1 MRGSGQYQTRDGE
14 WCGIRFGRGT
24 HTLADTIAAHQPVW
38 KKPARQPR
46 VDHAL
51 DTLGS
56 RRSADR
62 VGSAPDILGALRYIF
77 LRSSMKRL
85 VSSVFALSLPC
96 VALGEEPATL
106 KEVTVTAKS
115 ADVAERR
122 DATSQKVILDRK
134 EIENL
139 GVMTIGEV
147 LGKLPGVEVSGEGQR
162 ARGMSRDS
170 VQILIDGER
179 PAGGSRMVAG
189 VIGRLPSGD
198 LERVEILRGSSA
210 EYGGASSV
218 TVNLVMKKALS
229 KRTTALKAAVGFRG
243 NEPTGQMT
251 WTENGGEGGFGWSL
265 PITLNLHR
273 NPTQGTTNRQAV
285 ALSNVLQK
293 DIDEG
298 LFTFREFVLSP
309 RMTWKDSGD
318 SLTISPL
325 FFDGLG
331 KRNSDTTSADLLAP
345 STAMRSSRETN
356 NRRMLRLRADGE
368 KNLDGAKLTARM
380 SLNQGKRTVD
390 LVRESTVANVIS
402 TSTEHSSGK
411 ETEYNMALRLDK
423 PMGEHLFA
431 VGLEHI
437 DLRRNDEQ
445 TFGGSFVGASTSEA
459 SERHNIVWLQ
469 DDWSLHQSVVLTLG
483 VRGEDMRLA
492 SDGVSQQH
500 GQALPSI
507 AVRWEPAQQWL
518 LRSSLGAGMKLP
530 RLDELSNTVTRS
542 IAANTPL
549 EADRRGNATLSPE
562 RSLNYEAVLERYLDQ
577 EMGVFG
583 ANLYVRSTADFI
595 ERRVQLEGARWV
607 DRPQNEGKALHWGW
621 ELDGKVRTDNFGW
634 KGATVKAHLTLPNAQ
649 VNDTRL
655 GITRMARDTPDYVVS
670 AGVDQSLPMWQSS
683 YGVSLQMSG
692 PSKTDIPNEQRGK
705 TNAKTT
711 LDAFWLYKLHPK
723 FNLRLSGQNLLQ
735 AKTVRETVYLSGTNT
750 YQLRSEDKGF
760 RALLVT
766 LEGRW

>member
-1 MRGSGQYQTRDGE
+1 
-14 WCGIRFGRGT
+14 
-24 HTLADTIAAHQPVW
+24 
-38 KKPARQPR
+38 
-46 VDHAL
+46 
-51 DTLGS
+51 
-56 RRSADR
+56 
-62 VGSAPDILGALRYIF
+62 
-77 LRSSMKRL
+77 MKRIAT
-85 VSSVFALSLPC
+85 VAFALSLPC
-96 VALGEEPATL
+96 AAFGEEPTTL

-229 KRTTALKAAVGFRG
+229 KRTTAVKAAVGFRG
-243 NEPTGQMT
+243 NEPTGQLT
-251 WTENGGEGGFGWSL
+251 WTENGGDGGFGWSL

-273 NPTQGTTNRQAV
+273 NPTQGTTDRQAFPNGV
-285 ALSNVLQK
+285 RNVWQQEN
-293 DIDEG
+293 DEG
-298 LFTFREFVLSP
+298 VYTFREFVLSP

-331 KRNSDTTSADLLAP
+331 KRNSDTTSTDLLAP
-345 STAMRSSRETN
+345 STDTRSSRETN

-368 KNLDGAKLTARM
+368 KNLGGAKLTARM
-380 SLNQGKRTVD
+380 SLNQGNRTVD
-390 LVRESTVANVIS
+390 LERQATVANVS
-402 TSTEHSSGK
+402 SNSTEHSVGK

-423 PMGEHLFA
+423 PLGEHMLA

-437 DLRRNDEQ
+437 NLRRNDEQ
-445 TFGGSFVGASTSEA
+445 NFGGSFVGASTSEA
-459 SERHNIVWLQ
+459 SERHSIVWVQ
-469 DDWSLHQSVVLTLG
+469 DDWSLQQSVVLTAG

-500 GQALPSI
+500 GRLLPSI

-518 LRSSLGAGMKLP
+518 LRSSLGAGLKLP
-530 RLDELSNTVTRS
+530 RLDELSNTLTRS

-577 EMGVFG
+577 EAGVLG
-583 ANLYVRSTADFI
+583 ANLYVRATEDFI
-595 ERRVQLEGARWV
+595 ERRVQLEGVRWV

-634 KGATVKAHLTLPNAQ
+634 KGATVKAHLTLPNAR

-655 GITRMARDTPDYVVS
+655 GITRMARDTPDYVFS

-692 PSKTDIPNEQRGK
+692 SSKTDIPNEQRAT

-711 LDAFWLYKLHPK
+711 LDAFWLYKLNPI
-723 FNLRLSGQNLLQ
+723 FNLRVNAQNLLA
-735 AKTVRETVYLSGTNT
+735 AKTVRETVYLNGLDT
-750 YQLRSEDKGF
+750 YQLRTESAGF

>member
-1 MRGSGQYQTRDGE
+1 
-14 WCGIRFGRGT
+14 
-24 HTLADTIAAHQPVW
+24 
-38 KKPARQPR
+38 
-46 VDHAL
+46 
-51 DTLGS
+51 
-56 RRSADR
+56 
-62 VGSAPDILGALRYIF
+62 
-77 LRSSMKRL
+77 MKRL
-85 VSSVFALSLPC
+85 VSTVFVLVLPC
-96 VALGEEPATL
+96 AAFGEEPATL

-122 DATSQKVILDRK
+122 DSTTQKVIVSRQD
-134 EIENL
+134 IENL

-147 LGKLPGVEVSGEGQR
+147 LGKLPGVEVSGDGQR

-210 EYGGASSV
+210 EFGGASSV
-218 TVNLVMKKALS
+218 TVNLVMKKTLS
-229 KRTTALKAAVGFRG
+229 KRTTAVKAAVGFRG
-243 NEPTGQMT
+243 NEQTGQMT
-251 WTENGGEGGFGWSL
+251 WTENGGDGGFGWSL

-273 NPTQGTTNRQAV
+273 NPTQSTTDRQAFPNGV
-285 ALSNVLQK
+285 RNVWQQES
-293 DIDEG
+293 DEG

-309 RMTWKDSGD
+309 RMTWKDRGD

-331 KRNSDTTSADLLAP
+331 KRNNDTNSTDLLTPSSDT
-345 STAMRSSRETN
+345 RSSRETN

-368 KNLDGAKLTARM
+368 KNLNGAKLTGRM
-380 SLNQGKRTVD
+380 SLNQGNRTVD
-390 LVRESTVANVIS
+390 LVRESKVANVVS
-402 TSTEHSSGK
+402 TSTEHSIGK

-423 PMGEHLFA
+423 PMGGHLLA

-437 DLRRNDEQ
+437 NLRRNDEQ
-445 TFGGSFVGASTSEA
+445 NFGGSFVGVSTSEA
-459 SERHNIVWLQ
+459 SERHSIVWVQ
-469 DDWSLHQSVVLTLG
+469 DDWSLQQSVVLTAG
-483 VRGEDMRLA
+483 VRGEDMRLV
-492 SDGVSQQH
+492 SDVVSQKH
-500 GQALPSI
+500 GRLLPSI
-507 AVRWEPAQQWL
+507 ALRWEPAQQWL
-518 LRSSLGAGMKLP
+518 LRSSLGAGLKLP

-549 EADRRGNATLSPE
+549 EADRRGNANLSPE

-583 ANLYVRSTADFI
+583 ANMYVRSTEDFI
-595 ERRVQLEGARWV
+595 ERRVQQEGTRWV
-607 DRPQNEGKALHWGW
+607 DRPQNEGRALQWGW

-634 KGATVKAHLTLPNAQ
+634 KGATVKAHLTLPNAR

-655 GITRMARDTPDYVVS
+655 GITRMARDTPNYVFSV
-670 AGVDQSLPMWQSS
+670 GVDQSLPMWQSS
-683 YGVSLQMSG
+683 YGISLQMSG
-692 PSKTDIPNEQRGK
+692 PSKTDIPNEQRAT

-711 LDAFWLYKLHPK
+711 LDAFWLYKLNPQ
-723 FNLRLSGQNLLQ
+723 FNLRLSGQNLFQ
-735 AKTVRETVYLSGTNT
+735 AKTVRETVYLNGTDT
-750 YQLRSEDKGF
+750 YQLRTEDKGF

>member
-1 MRGSGQYQTRDGE
+1 
-14 WCGIRFGRGT
+14 
-24 HTLADTIAAHQPVW
+24 
-38 KKPARQPR
+38 
-46 VDHAL
+46 
-51 DTLGS
+51 
-56 RRSADR
+56 
-62 VGSAPDILGALRYIF
+62 
-77 LRSSMKRL
+77 MKRIAT
-85 VSSVFALSLPC
+85 VAFALSLPC
-96 VALGEEPATL
+96 AAFGEEPTTL

-122 DATSQKVILDRK
+122 DDTSQKVILDRK
-134 EIENL
+134 EVENL

-147 LGKLPGVEVSGEGQR
+147 LGKLPGVEVNGEGQR

-251 WTENGGEGGFGWSL
+251 WTENGGDGGFAWSL

-273 NPTQGTTNRQAV
+273 NPTQGTTDRQAFPNGV
-285 ALSNVLQK
+285 RNVWQQER
-293 DIDEG
+293 DEG
-298 LFTFREFVLSP
+298 LYTFREFVLSP

-331 KRNSDTTSADLLAP
+331 KRNSDTTSTDLLAP
-345 STAMRSSRETN
+345 SSDTRSSRETN

-368 KNLDGAKLTARM
+368 KNLSGAKLTGRM
-380 SLNQGKRTVD
+380 SLNQGNRTVD
-390 LVRESTVANVIS
+390 LVRESTVANVAS
-402 TSTEHSSGK
+402 TATEHSNGK

-423 PMGEHLFA
+423 PQGEHLLA

-445 TFGGSFVGASTSEA
+445 SFSGSFVGASTSEA
-459 SERHNIVWLQ
+459 SERHSIAWVQ
-469 DDWSLHQSVVLTLG
+469 DDWSLQQSVVLTMG
-483 VRGEDMRLA
+483 VRGENMRLG

-500 GQALPSI
+500 GRLLPSI

-518 LRSSLGAGMKLP
+518 LRSSLGAGLKLP

-542 IAANTPL
+542 VAANTPL

-577 EMGVFG
+577 EAGVFG
-583 ANLYVRSTADFI
+583 ANLYVRSTEDFI
-595 ERRVQLEGARWV
+595 ERRVQLEGVRWV
-607 DRPQNEGKALHWGW
+607 DRPQNEGRALHWGW

-634 KGATVKAHLTLPNAQ
+634 KGATVKAHLTLPNAR
-649 VNDTRL
+649 VHDTRL
-655 GITRMARDTPDYVVS
+655 SVTRMARDTPDYAFS

-683 YGVSLQMSG
+683 YGVALQMSG
-692 PSKTDIPNEQRGK
+692 PSRTDIPNEQSGT

-711 LDAFWLYKLHPK
+711 LDAFWLYKLTPK
-723 FNLRLSGQNLLQ
+723 FNLRLSGQNLLA
-735 AKTVRETVYLSGTNT
+735 AKTVRETVYMNGADT
-750 YQLRSEDKGF
+750 YRLRTEDKGV

>member
-1 MRGSGQYQTRDGE
+1 
-14 WCGIRFGRGT
+14 
-24 HTLADTIAAHQPVW
+24 
-38 KKPARQPR
+38 
-46 VDHAL
+46 
-51 DTLGS
+51 
-56 RRSADR
+56 
-62 VGSAPDILGALRYIF
+62 
-77 LRSSMKRL
+77 MKRRVL
-85 VSSVFALSLPC
+85 FLFSLAIP
-96 VALGEEPATL
+96 VAAWGEEQPML
-106 KEVTVTAKS
+106 QEVTVTAKG

-122 DATSQKVILDRK
+122 DSTTQKVIVDRK
-134 EIENL
+134 DIENL

-147 LGKLPGVEVSGEGQR
+147 LGKLPGVEVSGDGQR

-229 KRTTALKAAVGFRG
+229 KRTTALKAAVGSRG
-243 NEPTGQMT
+243 NEPTVQMT
-251 WTENGGEGGFGWSL
+251 WTENGGEDGFGWSL

-273 NPTQGTTNRQAV
+273 NPTQGTTDRQAFPNGV
-285 ALSNVLQK
+285 RNVWQQER
-293 DIDEG
+293 DDG

-309 RMTWKDSGD
+309 RMTWKDGGD
-318 SLTISPL
+318 SLTLSPML
-325 FFDGLG
+325 FDGQG
-331 KRNSDTTSADLLAP
+331 KRNSDTTSSNLLLP
-345 STAMRSSRETN
+345 SSDSRTSRETN
-356 NRRMLRLRADGE
+356 DRRMLRLRADGE
-368 KNLDGAKLTARM
+368 KNLDGAKLTGRM
-380 SLNQGKRTVD
+380 SLNQGSRTVD

-423 PMGEHLFA
+423 PTGEHLLA

-445 TFGGSFVGASTSEA
+445 SFGGSFVGASTSNA
-459 SERHNIVWLQ
+459 SERHSIVWVQ
-469 DDWSLHQSVVLTLG
+469 DDWALQQSVVLTAG

-492 SDGVSQQH
+492 ADGVSQQH
-500 GQALPSI
+500 GRLLPSI

-518 LRSSLGAGMKLP
+518 LRSSLGAGLKLP
-530 RLDELSNTVTRS
+530 RLDELSNTVARS
-542 IAANTPL
+542 IVANTPL
-549 EADRRGNATLSPE
+549 EADRRGNANLSPE

-577 EMGVFG
+577 EAGVFG
-583 ANLYVRSTADFI
+583 ANLYVRLTENFI

-607 DRPQNEGKALHWGW
+607 DRPQNEGKALHWGG
-621 ELDGKVRTDNFGW
+621 EFDGKVRTDNFGW
-634 KGATVKAHLTLPNAQ
+634 KGATVKAHLTLPNASL
-649 VNDTRL
+649 NDTRL
-655 GITRMARDTPDYVVS
+655 GITRMARDTPDYVFS
-670 AGVDQSLPMWQSS
+670 AGVDQSLPLWQSS
-683 YGVSLQMSG
+683 YGVSVQMSG
-692 PSKTDIPNEQRGK
+692 ASKTDIPNEQRAK

-711 LDAFWLYKLHPK
+711 LDAFWLYKLNPI
-723 FNLRLSGQNLLQ
+723 FNLRANAQNLLA
-735 AKTVRETVYLSGTNT
+735 AKTVRETVYLNGPDT
-750 YQLRSEDKGF
+750 YQLRTENAGF

>member
-1 MRGSGQYQTRDGE
+1 
-14 WCGIRFGRGT
+14 
-24 HTLADTIAAHQPVW
+24 
-38 KKPARQPR
+38 
-46 VDHAL
+46 
-51 DTLGS
+51 
-56 RRSADR
+56 
-62 VGSAPDILGALRYIF
+62 
-77 LRSSMKRL
+77 MKRL
-85 VSSVFALSLPC
+85 ASTVFALSLPC
-96 VALGEEPATL
+96 IAFCEEPTTL

-229 KRTTALKAAVGFRG
+229 KRTTAVKAAVGFRG
-243 NEPTGQMT
+243 NEPTGQLT
-251 WTENGGEGGFGWSL
+251 WTENGGDGGFGWSL

-273 NPTQGTTNRQAV
+273 NPTQGTTDRQAFPNGV
-285 ALSNVLQK
+285 RNVWQQER
-293 DIDEG
+293 DEG

-331 KRNSDTTSADLLAP
+331 KRNSDTTSTDLLAP
-345 STAMRSSRETN
+345 SSDTRSSRETN

-368 KNLDGAKLTARM
+368 KNLGGAKLTARM
-380 SLNQGKRTVD
+380 SLNQGNRTVD
-390 LVRESTVANVIS
+390 LVRESKVANAVS
-402 TSTEHSSGK
+402 TATEHSSGK

-423 PMGEHLFA
+423 PLGEHLLA

-437 DLRRNDEQ
+437 NLRRNDEQ
-445 TFGGSFVGASTSEA
+445 NFGGSFVGASTSEA
-459 SERHNIVWLQ
+459 SERHSIVWVQ
-469 DDWSLHQSVVLTLG
+469 DDWSLQQSVVLTAG

-500 GQALPSI
+500 GRLLPSL

-518 LRSSLGAGMKLP
+518 LRSSLGAGLKLP

-577 EMGVFG
+577 EAGVFG
-583 ANLYVRSTADFI
+583 ANLYVRSTEDFI
-595 ERRVQLEGARWV
+595 ERRVQLEGVRWV

-634 KGATVKAHLTLPNAQ
+634 KGATVKAHLTLPNAR

-655 GITRMARDTPDYVVS
+655 GITRMARDTPNYVFS

-692 PSKTDIPNEQRGK
+692 PSKTDIPNEQRGT

-711 LDAFWLYKLHPK
+711 LDAFWLYKLNPK
-723 FNLRLSGQNLLQ
+723 FNLRLSGQNLFQ
-735 AKTVRETVYLSGTNT
+735 AKTVRETVYLNGADT
-750 YQLRSEDKGF
+750 YQLRTEDKGF

>member
-1 MRGSGQYQTRDGE
+1 
-14 WCGIRFGRGT
+14 
-24 HTLADTIAAHQPVW
+24 
-38 KKPARQPR
+38 
-46 VDHAL
+46 
-51 DTLGS
+51 
-56 RRSADR
+56 
-62 VGSAPDILGALRYIF
+62 
-77 LRSSMKRL
+77 MKRIAT
-85 VSSVFALSLPC
+85 VAFALSLPC
-96 VALGEEPATL
+96 AAFGEEPTTL

-134 EIENL
+134 EVENL

-198 LERVEILRGSSA
+198 LERVEILLGSSA

-243 NEPTGQMT
+243 NEPTGQVT
-251 WTENGGEGGFGWSL
+251 WTENGGDGGFAWSL

-273 NPTQGTTNRQAV
+273 NPTQGTTDRQAFPNGV
-285 ALSNVLQK
+285 RNVWQQER
-293 DIDEG
+293 DDG

-331 KRNSDTTSADLLAP
+331 KRNSDTISTDLLAP
-345 STAMRSSRETN
+345 SSDTRSSRETN

-368 KNLDGAKLTARM
+368 KNLNGAKLTGRM
-380 SLNQGKRTVD
+380 SLNQGNRTVD
-390 LVRESTVANVIS
+390 LVRESTVANVAS
-402 TSTEHSSGK
+402 TATEHSNGK
-411 ETEYNMALRLDK
+411 ETEYNIALRLDK
-423 PMGEHLFA
+423 PMGEHLLA

-445 TFGGSFVGASTSEA
+445 SFGGSFVGASTSEA
-459 SERHNIVWLQ
+459 IERHSIAWVQ
-469 DDWSLHQSVVLTLG
+469 DDWSLQQSVVLTMG
-483 VRGEDMRLA
+483 VRGENMRLG

-500 GQALPSI
+500 GRLLPSV

-518 LRSSLGAGMKLP
+518 LRSSLGAGLKLP

-549 EADRRGNATLSPE
+549 EADRRGNASLSPE

-577 EMGVFG
+577 EAGVFG
-583 ANLYVRSTADFI
+583 ANLYVRSTEDFI
-595 ERRVQLEGARWV
+595 ERRVQLEGVRWV
-607 DRPQNEGKALHWGW
+607 DRPQNEGRALHWGW

-634 KGATVKAHLTLPNAQ
+634 KGATVKAHLTLPNAR
-649 VNDTRL
+649 VHDARL
-655 GITRMARDTPDYVVS
+655 GVTRMARDTPDYVFS

-692 PSKTDIPNEQRGK
+692 PSKTDIPNEQRGT

-711 LDAFWLYKLHPK
+711 LDAFWLYKLNPK
-723 FNLRLSGQNLLQ
+723 FNLRLSGQNLLA
-735 AKTVRETVYLSGTNT
+735 AKTVRETVYMNGADT
-750 YQLRSEDKGF
+750 YRLRTEDKGV

>member
-1 MRGSGQYQTRDGE
+1 
-14 WCGIRFGRGT
+14 
-24 HTLADTIAAHQPVW
+24 
-38 KKPARQPR
+38 
-46 VDHAL
+46 
-51 DTLGS
+51 
-56 RRSADR
+56 
-62 VGSAPDILGALRYIF
+62 
-77 LRSSMKRL
+77 MKRIAT
-85 VSSVFALSLPC
+85 VAFALSLPC
-96 VALGEEPATL
+96 AAFGEEPTTL

-251 WTENGGEGGFGWSL
+251 WTENGGDGGFAWSL

-273 NPTQGTTNRQAV
+273 NPTQGTTDRQAFPNGV
-285 ALSNVLQK
+285 RNVWQQER
-293 DIDEG
+293 DEG
-298 LFTFREFVLSP
+298 LYTFREFVLSP

-331 KRNSDTTSADLLAP
+331 KRKSDTTSTDLLAP
-345 STAMRSSRETN
+345 SSDTRSSRETN

-368 KNLDGAKLTARM
+368 KNLNGAKLTGRM
-380 SLNQGKRTVD
+380 SLNQGNRTVD
-390 LVRESTVANVIS
+390 LVRESTVANVAS
-402 TSTEHSSGK
+402 TATEHSNGK

-423 PMGEHLFA
+423 PMGEHLLA

-445 TFGGSFVGASTSEA
+445 SFGGSFVGASTSEA
-459 SERHNIVWLQ
+459 SERHSIAWVQ
-469 DDWSLHQSVVLTLG
+469 DDWSLQQSVVLTAG

-500 GQALPSI
+500 GRLLPSV

-518 LRSSLGAGMKLP
+518 LRSSLGAGLKLP

-577 EMGVFG
+577 EAGVFG
-583 ANLYVRSTADFI
+583 ANLYVRSTEDFI
-595 ERRVQLEGARWV
+595 ERRVQLEGVRWV

-634 KGATVKAHLTLPNAQ
+634 KGATVKAHLTLPNAR
-649 VNDTRL
+649 VHDTRL
-655 GITRMARDTPDYVVS
+655 GVTRMARDTPDYAFS

-692 PSKTDIPNEQRGK
+692 PSKTDIPNEQRGT

-711 LDAFWLYKLHPK
+711 LDAFWLYKLNPK
-723 FNLRLSGQNLLQ
+723 FNLRLSGQNLLA
-735 AKTVRETVYLSGTNT
+735 AKTVRETVYMNGADT
-750 YQLRSEDKGF
+750 YRLRTEDKGV

>member
-1 MRGSGQYQTRDGE
+1 
-14 WCGIRFGRGT
+14 
-24 HTLADTIAAHQPVW
+24 
-38 KKPARQPR
+38 
-46 VDHAL
+46 
-51 DTLGS
+51 
-56 RRSADR
+56 
-62 VGSAPDILGALRYIF
+62 
-77 LRSSMKRL
+77 MKRL

-96 VALGEEPATL
+96 FAFGEEPVTL

-122 DATSQKVILDRK
+122 DSTTQKVIVDRK

-229 KRTTALKAAVGFRG
+229 KRTTALKAAVGLRG

-273 NPTQGTTNRQAV
+273 NPTQGTTDRQAFPNGV
-285 ALSNVLQK
+285 RNVWQQER
-293 DIDEG
+293 DEG

-325 FFDGLG
+325 FFDGQG
-331 KRNSDTTSADLLAP
+331 KRNSDATSSDLLLP
-345 STAMRSSRETN
+345 SSDSRTSRETN
-356 NRRMLRLRADGE
+356 DRRMLRLRVDGE
-368 KNLDGAKLTARM
+368 KNLSGSKLTGRM
-380 SLNQGKRTVD
+380 SLNQGNRTVD
-390 LVRESTVANVIS
+390 LVRESTVANVVS
-402 TSTEHSSGK
+402 TATEHSSGK

-423 PMGEHLFA
+423 PLGEHLLA

-445 TFGGSFVGASTSEA
+445 NFGGSFAGASTSEA
-459 SERHNIVWLQ
+459 SERHSIVWLQ
-469 DDWSLHQSVVLTLG
+469 DDWSLHQSVVFTAG

-500 GQALPSI
+500 GRLLPSI

-518 LRSSLGAGMKLP
+518 LRSSLGAGLKLP

-577 EMGVFG
+577 EAGAFG
-583 ANLYVRSTADFI
+583 ANLYVRATEDFI

-634 KGATVKAHLTLPNAQ
+634 KGATVKAHLTLPNAR
-649 VNDTRL
+649 VHDTRL
-655 GITRMARDTPDYVVS
+655 GITRMARDTPDYVFS

-692 PSKTDIPNEQRGK
+692 ASKTDIPNEQHGK
-705 TNAKTT
+705 THAKTT
-711 LDAFWLYKLHPK
+711 LDALWLYKLNPI
-723 FNLRLSGQNLLQ
+723 FNLRVNAQNLLA
-735 AKTVRETVYLSGTNT
+735 AKTVRETVYLNGPDSF
-750 YQLRSEDKGF
+750 QLRTESVGF

>member
-1 MRGSGQYQTRDGE
+1 
-14 WCGIRFGRGT
+14 
-24 HTLADTIAAHQPVW
+24 
-38 KKPARQPR
+38 
-46 VDHAL
+46 
-51 DTLGS
+51 
-56 RRSADR
+56 
-62 VGSAPDILGALRYIF
+62 
-77 LRSSMKRL
+77 MKRL

-96 VALGEEPATL
+96 VALGEEPVTL

-122 DATSQKVILDRK
+122 DSTSQKVIVDRK

-229 KRTTALKAAVGFRG
+229 KRTTALKAAVGLRG

-273 NPTQGTTNRQAV
+273 NPTQGTTDRQAFPNGV
-285 ALSNVLQK
+285 RNVWQQEGE
-293 DIDEG
+293 EG

-318 SLTISPL
+318 SLTIAPL

-331 KRNSDTTSADLLAP
+331 KRNSDTTSTDLLLP
-345 STAMRSSRETN
+345 SSDSRTSRETSD
-356 NRRMLRLRADGE
+356 RRMLRLRVDGE
-368 KNLDGAKLTARM
+368 KNLSGSKLTGRM
-380 SLNQGKRTVD
+380 SLNQGNRTVD
-390 LVRESTVANVIS
+390 LVRESTVANVVS

-423 PMGEHLFA
+423 PMGEHLLA

-437 DLRRNDEQ
+437 DLRRKDEQ
-445 TFGGSFVGASTSEA
+445 SFGGSFVGASTSDA
-459 SERHNIVWLQ
+459 SERHSIVWVQ
-469 DDWSLHQSVVLTLG
+469 DDWSLQQSVVLTAG

-500 GQALPSI
+500 GRLLPSI
-507 AVRWEPAQQWL
+507 ALRWEPAQQWL
-518 LRSSLGAGMKLP
+518 LRSSLGAGLKLP

-577 EMGVFG
+577 EAGVFG
-583 ANLYVRSTADFI
+583 ANLYVRATEDFI
-595 ERRVQLEGARWV
+595 ERRVQLEGVRWV

-634 KGATVKAHLTLPNAQ
+634 KGATVKAHLTLPNAR

-655 GITRMARDTPDYVVS
+655 GITRMARDTPDYVFS
-670 AGVDQSLPMWQSS
+670 AGVDQSLPQWQSS
-683 YGVSLQMSG
+683 YGVSVQMSG
-692 PSKTDIPNEQRGK
+692 ASKTDIPNEQRAT

-711 LDAFWLYKLHPK
+711 LDAFWLYKLNPI
-723 FNLRLSGQNLLQ
+723 FNLRVNAQNLLA
-735 AKTVRETVYLSGTNT
+735 AKTVRETVYLNGPDT
-750 YQLRSEDKGF
+750 YQLGTESVGF

>member
-1 MRGSGQYQTRDGE
+1 MK
-14 WCGIRFGRGT
+14 
-24 HTLADTIAAHQPVW
+24 LAFIVAIAIVVLFSV
-38 KKPARQPR
+38 PARAEDP
-46 VDHAL
+46 
-51 DTLGS
+51 
-56 RRSADR
+56 
-62 VGSAPDILGALRYIF
+62 P
-77 LRSSMKRL
+77 
-85 VSSVFALSLPC
+85 
-96 VALGEEPATL
+96 TL
-106 KEVTVTAKS
+106 KEVNVTAKS
-115 ADVAERR
+115 TGISERR
-122 DATSQKVILDRK
+122 DDSTQKVIMDRK

-147 LGKLPGVEVSGEGQR
+147 LGKLPGVEIKGDSHR

-170 VQILIDGER
+170 VQVLIDGER

-229 KRTTALKAAVGFRG
+229 KRTTAVKAAVGFRG

-251 WTENGGEGGFGWSL
+251 WTENGGDGGFAWSL

-273 NPTQGTTNRQAV
+273 NPTQGATDRQAFPNGV
-285 ALSNVLQK
+285 RNVWQQES
-293 DIDEG
+293 DEG
-298 LFTFREFVLSP
+298 LYTFREFVLSP

-325 FFDGLG
+325 LFDGLG
-331 KRNSDTTSADLLAP
+331 KRNSDTTLIDQLAP
-345 STAMRSSRETN
+345 STDTRSSRETN

-368 KNLDGAKLTARM
+368 KNLDSSKLTGRM
-380 SLNQGKRTVD
+380 SLNRGNRTVD
-390 LVRESTVANVIS
+390 LVRESTVANVSS
-402 TSTEHSSGK
+402 TSTEHSVGK

-423 PMGEHLFA
+423 PLGEHLLA
-431 VGLEHI
+431 VGVEHI
-437 DLRRNDEQ
+437 NLRRNDEQ
-445 TFGGSFVGASTSEA
+445 SFGGSFVGVSTSDA
-459 SERHNIVWLQ
+459 TERHSIAWVQ
-469 DDWSLHQSVVLTLG
+469 DDWSLQQSVVLTAG
-483 VRGEDMRLA
+483 VRGEYMRLA

-500 GQALPSI
+500 GRLLPSI

-518 LRSSLGAGMKLP
+518 LRSSLGAGLKLP
-530 RLDELSNTVTRS
+530 RLEELSNTVTRS
-542 IAANTPL
+542 IAVNTPL
-549 EADRRGNATLSPE
+549 EADRRGNSNLAPE

-577 EMGVFG
+577 EAGVFG
-583 ANLYVRSTADFI
+583 VNLYVRSTEDFI
-595 ERRVQLEGARWV
+595 ERRVQLEGVRWV
-607 DRPQNEGKALHWGW
+607 DRPQNEGRALHWGW

-634 KGATVKAHLTLPNAQ
+634 KGATVKAHLTLPNAR
-649 VNDTRL
+649 VNDARL
-655 GITRMARDTPDYVVS
+655 GVTRMARDTPDYAFS

-692 PSKTDIPNEQRGK
+692 PSKTDIPNEQRGT

-711 LDAFWLYKLHPK
+711 LDAFWLYKLTPK
-723 FNLRLSGQNLLQ
+723 FNLRLSGQNLLA
-735 AKTVRETVYLSGTNT
+735 AKTVRETVYLNGADT
-750 YQLRSEDKGF
+750 YQLRTEDKGI